1 MADPSTYRPPAGS
14 IPTQPGVY
22 RFRDP
27 QSRVI
32 YVGKAGN
39 LRQRLSSY
47 FSDFA
52 SLHPRTQRMVTTA
65 SSVDWVIVGSDTEA
79 LALEYSWIKEF
90 DPRFNV
96 RFRDDKSYPYLAVTT
111 GEKYPRVGVVREA
124 KKSGTKYFGPFAQ
137 AWAIRATLEQVT
149 KVFGV
154 RTCRDGVFRRAQQT
168 QRACLLG
175 YIDRCSAPCV
185 DRISEDDYRE
195 LVDDLCSFMSGDIDS
210 FIKDLKKRMEL
221 AARAQEYEEAA
232 RLRDR
237 LGALVSVAERN
248 AVVLSDGMDAD
259 LVAIADSDLDMVVE
273 VFHVRAGRIV
283 GERSIVVEKT
293 EDLDLQGYVF
303 RVLQRLYAE
312 TVPGS
317 VGKPPREVLVTDLP
331 AELEQVI
338 DWLSEL
344 RGSRVE
350 VRVPQRGEKATL
362 LDRARINAEAALH
375 RHHAH
380 RSADLS
386 TRGKA
391 LEELRDY
398 LDLADAPLR
407 IECIDISTLQGS
419 NTVASIVVF
428 EDGLPRKND
437 YRTMVI
443 RTPHADDLA
452 AMREVVTRRYS
463 HPSDREQQVDSTRD
477 GIFEGNSEQ
486 EIASPLRFSYD
497 VALLVVDGG
506 SPQVQAA
513 QQALLEVGRSDLPV
527 VGLAKRL
534 EEVWVPGDSDPVIL
548 PRTSE
553 GLYLLQRIRDEAHR
567 VAIGFHRKRR
577 TKSSK
582 VSALDAIPGLGPT
595 KSKSLLKHFG
605 SVAKIRSASTDEIAQ
620 APGIGP
626 KLAEVV
632 KNALVVKVPQ
642 ESTHQEATGV

>member
-1 MADPSTYRPPAGS
+1 MADPSAYRPATGS
-14 IPTQPGVY
+14 IPTAPGVY

-27 QSRVI
+27 QGRVV

-47 FSDFA
+47 FADFA
-52 SLHPRTQRMVTTA
+52 GLHPRTQRMLTTA

-124 KKSGTKYFGPFAQ
+124 KRSGTRYFGPFAQ
-137 AWAIRATLEQVT
+137 AWAIRDTLEQIT

-185 DRISEDDYRE
+185 NRISEEDYRK
-195 LVDDLCSFMSGDIDS
+195 LVNDLCSFMAGDIDS
-210 FIKDLKKRMEL
+210 FIKDLRRRMNASS
-221 AARAQEYEEAA
+221 AAMEYEEAA

-237 LGALVSVAERN
+237 LGALEAVAERN

-259 LVAIADSDLDMVVE
+259 LIAIADADLDMAVE

-283 GERSIVVEKT
+283 GERSIIVEKA
-293 EDLDLQGYVF
+293 EDLEMGGYVH
-303 RVLQRLYAE
+303 RVLQRLFSE
-312 TVPGS
+312 SSPGS
-317 VGKPPREVLVTDLP
+317 AGRPPREVLVSDMPDDADNVT
-331 AELEQVI
+331 A
-338 DWLSEL
+338 WLSML
-344 RGSRVE
+344 RGARVE
-350 VRVPQRGEKATL
+350 IRIPQRGEKATL
-362 LDRARINAEAALH
+362 LDRARVNAQSALQ

-380 RSADLS
+380 RSSDLTTRS
-386 TRGKA
+386 TA
-391 LEELRDY
+391 LGELRDY
-398 LDLADAPLR
+398 LDLPDAPLR

-419 NTVASIVVF
+419 DTVASVVVF
-428 EDGLPRKND
+428 EDGLPRKTD
-437 YRTMVI
+437 YRTMVV

-452 AMREVVTRRYS
+452 AMREIVMRRFAG
-463 HPSDREQQVDSTRD
+463 ETQEVDGPR
-477 GIFEGNSEQ
+477 
-486 EIASPLRFSYD
+486 RFSYD
-497 VALLVVDGG
+497 ISLLVVDGG

-513 QQALLEVGRSDLPV
+513 QAALLEVGRSDIPV

-534 EEVWVPGDSDPVIL
+534 EEVWLPGESDPVIL

-553 GLYLLQRIRDEAHR
+553 GLYLLQRVRDEAHR

-577 TKSSK
+577 TVRSRT
-582 VSALDAIPGLGPT
+582 SALDEIPGLGPS
-595 KSKSLLKHFG
+595 KAKSLLKHFG
-605 SVAKIRSASTDEIAQ
+605 SVARIRSASMEELMA

-626 KLAEVV
+626 VLAEQVHRSLAPV
-632 KNALVVKVPQ
+632 SSMSSIESPEVPD
-642 ESTHQEATGV
+642 G

>member
-1 MADPSTYRPPAGS
+1 
-14 IPTQPGVY
+14 
-22 RFRDP
+22 
-27 QSRVI
+27 
-32 YVGKAGN
+32 
-39 LRQRLSSY
+39 
-47 FSDFA
+47 
-52 SLHPRTQRMVTTA
+52 MVTTA

-111 GEKYPRVGVVREA
+111 GEKFPRVGVVREA
-124 KKSGTKYFGPFAQ
+124 KKPGTRYFGPFAQ

-168 QRACLLG
+168 NRACLLG

-185 DRISEDDYRE
+185 DRISEDDYRD
-195 LVDDLCSFMSGDIDS
+195 VVNDLCSFMAGDIDS
-210 FIKDLKKRMEL
+210 FIKDLKKRMET
-221 AARAQEYEEAA
+221 ASSAQQYEEAA

-237 LGALVSVAERN
+237 LGALESVAERN

-259 LVAIADSDLDMVVE
+259 LVAIADADLDMVVE

-283 GERSIVVEKT
+283 GERSIVVEKS
-293 EDLDLQGYVF
+293 EDLELDGYVF
-303 RVLQRLYAE
+303 RVLQKLYAE

-317 VGKPPREVLVTDLP
+317 VGRPPREVLVTDVP
-331 AELEQVI
+331 ADLDQVTE
-338 DWLSEL
+338 WLSEL
-344 RGSRVE
+344 RGSRVDI
-350 VRVPQRGEKATL
+350 RVPQRGEKALL

-386 TRGKA
+386 TRGIA
-391 LEELRDY
+391 LEELRDF
-398 LDLADAPLR
+398 LDLSDAPLR

-419 NTVASIVVF
+419 NTVASVVVF
-428 EDGLPRKND
+428 EDGLPRKSE

-443 RTPHADDLA
+443 RTPTPDDLA
-452 AMREVVTRRYS
+452 SMREVVMRRYS
-463 HPSDREQQVDSTRD
+463 PLPDLER
-477 GIFEGNSEQ
+477 Q
-486 EIASPLRFSYD
+486 EISSPAVNVDAELGVPLRFSYD
-497 VALLVVDGG
+497 IALLVVDGG
-506 SPQVQAA
+506 APQVQAA
-513 QQALLEVGRSDLPV
+513 QQALLEIGRSDLPV

-534 EEVWVPGDSDPVIL
+534 EEVWVPGEADPVIL

-567 VAIGFHRKRR
+567 VAISFHRKRR
-577 TKSSK
+577 TKASK
-582 VSALDAIPGLGPT
+582 VSALDSIPGLGPS
-595 KSKSLLKHFG
+595 KAKSLIKHFG
-605 SVAKIRSASTDEIAQ
+605 SVAKIRDASIEELTT

-626 KLAEVV
+626 KMAQVV
-632 KNALVVKVPQ
+632 KNALVTTVRQGNPP
-642 ESTHQEATGV
+642 EEATGD

>member
-47 FSDFA
+47 FADFA

-111 GEKYPRVGVVREA
+111 GEKFPRVGVVREA
-124 KKSGTKYFGPFAQ
+124 KKPGTRYFGPFAQ

-185 DRISEDDYRE
+185 DRISEDDYRN

-210 FIKDLKKRMEL
+210 FIKDLKKRME
-221 AARAQEYEEAA
+221 AAAADQEYEEAG

-259 LVAIADSDLDMVVE
+259 LVAIADADLDMVVQ

-283 GERSIVVEKT
+283 GERSIVVEKS
-293 EDLDLQGYVF
+293 EDLELSGYMF
-303 RVLQRLYAE
+303 RVLQKLYAE

-317 VGKPPREVLVTDLP
+317 VGRPPKEVLVTDAP
-331 AELEQVI
+331 ADVDQVV

-344 RGSRVE
+344 RGSRVD

-362 LDRARINAEAALH
+362 LDRARINAEAALL

-380 RSADLS
+380 RSGDLT

-391 LEELRDY
+391 LEELRDF
-398 LDLADAPLR
+398 LDLGDAPLR

-428 EDGLPRKND
+428 EDGLPRKNE

-452 AMREVVTRRYS
+452 SMREVVTRRYS
-463 HPSDREQQVDSTRD
+463 RT
-477 GIFEGNSEQ
+477 GNSDQLEDSLRDANIEA
-486 EIASPLRFSYD
+486 EIGAPRRFSYD

-506 SPQVQAA
+506 APQVQVA
-513 QQALLEVGRSDLPV
+513 QQTLLDIGRSDLPV

-534 EEVWVPGDSDPVIL
+534 EEVWVPGEADPVIL

-567 VAIGFHRKRR
+567 VAISFHRKRR
-577 TKSSK
+577 TKASK
-582 VSALDAIPGLGPT
+582 VSALDSIPGLGPS
-595 KSKSLLKHFG
+595 KAKSLIKHFG
-605 SVAKIRSASTDEIAQ
+605 SVGKIRDASIEELAT

-626 KLAEVV
+626 KMALVV
-632 KNALVVKVPQ
+632 KNALVSNVSEESSEQ
-642 ESTHQEATGV
+642 EVSGD